1 MGRGCL
7 DGKRLAGP
15 YGSAPKGQP
24 GSPKAG
30 LVQPRATPWVAGG
43 FPCAP
48 RRGKS
53 HGRCASVT
61 AFAPFGGVSAALLPT
76 RGDASF
82 GRSTPGWELATP
94 SGFCLERWSSK
105 NRAGRELATPF
116 GGAPMGRGDSMGSA
130 WPGRMAAPRR
140 GNRAR
145 RRRACSQPR
154 ATPWVAG
161 GFQARPEGAKAM
173 EGALLSTRGDA
184 SFGRSTP
191 GWEPATPSGFSLNA
205 GLPVGQGGA
214 GGARY
219 VSSFLSCPRFGS
231 RARRR

>member
-1 MGRGCL
+1 MGRG
-7 DGKRLAGP
+7 ASM
-15 YGSAPKGQP
+15 GSAWP
-24 GSPKAG
+24 GRMAAPRRGNRARRRRACS
-30 LVQPRATPWVAGG
+30 QPRATPWVAGG
-43 FPCAP
+43 FPSAP

-53 HGRCASVT
+53 HGSCASVT

-116 GGAPMGRGDSMGSA
+116 GGAPMGRGASMGSA

-161 GFQARPEGAKAM
+161 GFPSAPR
-173 EGALLSTRGDA
+173 RGKSHGSCA
-184 SFGRSTP
+184 SVYP
-191 GWEPATPSGFSLNA
+191 G
-205 GLPVGQGGA
+205 
-214 GGARY
+214 
-219 VSSFLSCPRFGS
+219 
-231 RARRR
+231 